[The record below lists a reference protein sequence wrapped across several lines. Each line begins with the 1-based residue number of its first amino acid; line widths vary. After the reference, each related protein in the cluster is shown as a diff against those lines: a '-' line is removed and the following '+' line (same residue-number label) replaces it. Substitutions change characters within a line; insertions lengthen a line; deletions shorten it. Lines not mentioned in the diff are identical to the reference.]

1 MLFRSRILRDKY
13 YVATTGSAGEGNS
26 DYTYPQSSEQI
37 RQIFRD
43 PARWNASRGLFAPDN
58 RRHIEFRLE
67 EDQFFPLGDN
77 SPYSLDARYWAVR
90 GPDEWRPEPHHY
102 VERDLLIGKALII
115 YWPHTWNTP
124 IPFLPKFSRM
134 GAIR

>member
-1 MLFRSRILRDKY
+1 MLFRS
-13 YVATTGSAGEGNS
+13 TTGSGGEGNN
-26 DYTYPQSSEQI
+26 DYTFPQGSDQI

-43 PARWNASRGLFAPDN
+43 PARWNAPRGLFAKEN
-58 RRHIEFRLE
+58 RRSIEFRLE

-77 SPYSLDARYWAVR
+77 SPYSLDARYWMVH
-90 GPDEWRPEPHHY
+90 GPEGAYWQAHHY

-134 GAIR
+134 GPIR